1 MSPVASADN
10 PRFDAWIDAASAVVG
25 LPIAEA
31 HRAGVERFLALA
43 AEMAATLE
51 TVALGDELA
60 LAPVFR
66 LPETDGD
73 A

>member
-1 MSPVASADN
+1 MDWDAYITATSAAVGVPV
-10 PRFDAWIDAASAVVG
+10 
-25 LPIAEA
+25 AEA
-31 HRAGVERFLALA
+31 HRPGVARFLALA

-51 TVALGDELA
+51 AVALDEDELA

-66 LPETDGD
+66 LPEPEEG

>member
-1 MSPVASADN
+1 MASPY
-10 PRFDAWIDAASAVVG
+10 DAWIDTVSAVVD

-31 HRAGVERFLALA
+31 HRAGVARYLALA

-51 TVALGDELA
+51 AVDLGDDLA

-66 LPETDGD
+66 PAGTDGG

>member
-1 MSPVASADN
+1 MDWDAYIDVASA
-10 PRFDAWIDAASAVVG
+10 AVGV
-25 LPIAEA
+25 PVAEA
-31 HRAGVERFLALA
+31 HRPGVARFLALA

-51 TVALGDELA
+51 AVALDEDELA

-66 LPETDGD
+66 LPEPEEG